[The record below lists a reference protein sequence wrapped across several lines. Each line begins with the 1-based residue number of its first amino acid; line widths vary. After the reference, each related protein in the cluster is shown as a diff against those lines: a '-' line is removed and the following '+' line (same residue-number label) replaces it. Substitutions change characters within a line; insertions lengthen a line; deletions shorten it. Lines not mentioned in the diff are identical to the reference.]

1 MQNRE
6 EDEEEAVGPD
16 QMLDEACQLAAQLHE
31 LSNNESINLEINK
44 IAESITVCTNL
55 LNNLHATGLSHTLH
69 LDQIAADLNT
79 VHEGHGVSKALLE
92 ELQKDIAAM
101 RTAME
106 SMKINT
112 GTVAPVGTRKSTPVT
127 DDESHSLNVETC
139 AESMCPLLDHL
150 EEKTTMMLSQM
161 GNDLEETTQSEDFF
175 KDWVISRASDVAEA
189 HELKD
194 EVDGTTGSDHEQ
206 SGRLSGWPSRWE
218 DLLTESAARW
228 RAQDLDAD
236 ENAALPMCWM
246 RSEPSSFPLSMASY
260 GNGVG
265 QSGSDH
271 HLKGSNSQ
279 PSEEGLFPLPF
290 DGDEMWSAASDGHW
304 TMPSHMASIG
314 HTSTSDVHRL
324 QRGQRSGRQW
334 RRSLDANSANEMHQ
348 NAKGYEATLS
358 FLQQMSQ
365 REHQDDEERPLPSYI
380 QGQQDGK
387 RLPCLL
393 GDKMSPSKACSKE
406 DVNSFVSPFFPLGQE
421 VEDAT
426 TLHPPPRCLYPES
439 SEKSCTTSTSE
450 SSCRTSEGE
459 FLFRS
464 VDLPMLLGEGPP
476 KISSRG
482 GYYHNAEQR
491 AEWNL
496 QSLGAE
502 EWEVM
507 AMCLQCPGYGD
518 ELRQH
523 LMEPIG
529 FWPSKVSSEA
539 ATGPVG
545 PILLDRPED
554 LGATKRRRASLGSLA
569 KAKLEMQSYL
579 RARRRSSL
587 PHILGLP
594 NLTQS

>member
-1 MQNRE
+1 
-6 EDEEEAVGPD
+6 
-16 QMLDEACQLAAQLHE
+16 
-31 LSNNESINLEINK
+31 
-44 IAESITVCTNL
+44 
-55 LNNLHATGLSHTLH
+55 
-69 LDQIAADLNT
+69 
-79 VHEGHGVSKALLE
+79 
-92 ELQKDIAAM
+92 
-101 RTAME
+101 ME

-127 DDESHSLNVETC
+127 DDESHPLNVETC

-175 KDWVISRASDVAEA
+175 KDWVVSRASDVAEA
-189 HELKD
+189 HEDLKD
-194 EVDGTTGSDHEQ
+194 EVDGTTESEHEQ
-206 SGRLSGWPSRWE
+206 SGRLSTWPSKWE

-228 RAQDLDAD
+228 RAQDFDAD

-246 RSEPSSFPLSMASY
+246 RSEPSSFPLSMASR

-265 QSGSDH
+265 RQSGDDH
-271 HLKGSNSQ
+271 QLEGSNSQ

-304 TMPSHMASIG
+304 IMPSHVTCTG
-314 HTSTSDVHRL
+314 HTSASDVHRL

-334 RRSLDANSANEMHQ
+334 RRSLDANGANEMNQ
-348 NAKGYEATLS
+348 IAKGYEATLS
-358 FLQQMSQ
+358 FLQQMRQ
-365 REHQDDEERPLPSYI
+365 REHQDDEEVRPLPSYY

-387 RLPCLL
+387 KLPCLL
-393 GDKMSPSKACSKE
+393 GEMSPSQASNSKE
-406 DVNSFVSPFFPLGQE
+406 MGHVDGLNSLVSSPFFPLGQE

-426 TLHPPPRCLYPES
+426 TLLTPRCLKPES

-482 GYYHNAEQR
+482 GYDHNAEQR

-539 ATGPVG
+539 SNPTGPVG
-545 PILLDRPED
+545 PILLDRSED
-554 LGATKRRRASLGSLA
+554 LGLATKRRRASLGSLA